1 MADCITDRGF
11 SAAPIYVTDLERCQP
26 ADRLSPDGGVH
37 RWQTISYETEGFSGV
52 MLKAGPETRAPEVR
66 YPLSVT
72 GWHAISIGI
81 HPTSEEG
88 LPQALVKL
96 SGDDTYSVLTWDT
109 GGHHLR
115 RKQLQEIFWKVADLN
130 GQAVDFCQL
139 ARRIDPGDGF
149 GSVQCGGVRIAYVKL
164 VPLTPAEV
172 DALHRT
178 TGRCAP
184 TSLRA

>member
-1 MADCITDRGF
+1 MADCISDRGF

-26 ADRLSPDGGVH
+26 ADRLSPDGGFR
-37 RWQTISYETEGFSGV
+37 RWHTIPYEAEGFSGV

-66 YPLSVT
+66 YPLSIT
-72 GWHAISIGI
+72 GWHAISIGV

-96 SGDDTYSVLTWDT
+96 SGDDTYSVITWDT

-139 ARRIDPGDGF
+139 SRRIDPGRQLRFCAMWG
-149 GSVQCGGVRIAYVKL
+149 CAHR
-164 VPLTPAEV
+164 
-172 DALHRT
+172 LHQT
-178 TGRCAP
+178 CA
-184 TSLRA
+184 THTR